1 MYNDGAGGSL
11 QQSLLSAARRWES
24 EKQLSESRL
33 RNQAEKANARANDLE
48 KKLQSERVRI
58 AELEQL
64 VKEEANRATVQTQ
77 RADDLEKQVTAS
89 RLQTLGSFLLL
100 GDVRGKLK
108 GLSPR
113 PAPAGHAAL
122 PNGTAEEKQIEA
134 AEDEVAA
141 AAAVAA
147 ESVLAD
153 EDDDESGVAGGEV
166 AASKDT
172 PAGKNAKKNAKKRE
186 KEKLAKAAANA
197 EANGTSSAGRRD

>member
-1 MYNDGAGGSL
+1 MRNARVAFPAPARCEHQVSATRTRGVVAHMYNDGAGGSL

-108 GLSPR
+108 GLSRVRHR
-113 PAPAGHAAL
+113 PATPRCRMARPRRNKSRRPRMRLPPRRPSRPSRCSPTRTTMRAA
-122 PNGTAEEKQIEA
+122 
-134 AEDEVAA
+134 
-141 AAAVAA
+141 
-147 ESVLAD
+147 
-153 EDDDESGVAGGEV
+153 
-166 AASKDT
+166 
-172 PAGKNAKKNAKKRE
+172 
-186 KEKLAKAAANA
+186 
-197 EANGTSSAGRRD
+197 